1 MGFKVKIKGVNEVA
15 KSVTRDLN
23 KTIKDNRIYADAHE
37 LLEKEIRAN
46 RNPADQRGYPSLADS
61 TIERRRYLAKHNTPH
76 SRYKL
81 RKPNLTLTGK
91 LLEGLFSRFNT
102 RTGVLTIDIKG
113 LHPGYKGASGQIKG
127 SRKPRKKIVEKLNEI
142 GRPIFEVSD
151 EFLTILVKRIEKAL
165 KRL

>member
-1 MGFKVKIKGVNEVA
+1 MAVKVRIKGINQVQ
-15 KSVTRDLN
+15 KSVTNRLN
-23 KTIKDNRIYADAHE
+23 KAIKDNRIYADAHE
-37 LLEKEIRAN
+37 LVEDEVRSN
-46 RNPADQRGYPSLADS
+46 RNPANQKPYKPLAS
-61 TIERRRYLAKHNTPH
+61 ATIEHRRYLAKHNTPH

-102 RTGVLTIDIKG
+102 RTGILTIDIKG
-113 LHPGYKGASGQIKG
+113 LHPGYKGQKGQIKG
-127 SRKPRKKIVEKLNEI
+127 SRKPRKKIVAALNEM

-165 KRL
+165 RRL

>member
-1 MGFKVKIKGVNEVA
+1 MAVKVRIKGLNEVQN
-15 KSVTRDLN
+15 SVTKRLN
-23 KTIKDNRIYADAHE
+23 KVIKDNRIYVDAHK
-37 LLEKEIRAN
+37 LLEDEIRSN
-46 RNPADQRGYPSLADS
+46 RNPATQGPYDPLANS
-61 TIERRRYLAKHNTPH
+61 TIDRRRYLSKHNTPH

-151 EFLTILVKRIEKAL
+151 GFLELLAERIEKAL
-165 KRL
+165 RRL